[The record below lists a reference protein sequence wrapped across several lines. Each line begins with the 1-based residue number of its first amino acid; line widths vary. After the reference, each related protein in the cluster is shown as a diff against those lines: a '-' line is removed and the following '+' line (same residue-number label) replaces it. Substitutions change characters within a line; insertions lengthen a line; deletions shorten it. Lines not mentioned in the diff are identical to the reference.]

1 MIRALLFACAV
12 TMAMTTA
19 HAAELE
25 GHWVG
30 TWTKNGDALAVT
42 VAFAKS
48 DGRYTGSFDSD
59 ALQVAA
65 IPFSEVTTTG
75 SSARF
80 VLTGDRTTAIF
91 EGKLTASELSGAFT
105 EGAIKGT
112 FHLKR
117 TAAPATLTKRDVTFA
132 NGGVMLSGELVL
144 PPTSGRHPAIL
155 FLHGSG
161 PEGRWG
167 ARYLARKFASRG
179 FVALIYDKR
188 GVGSSK
194 GDWQTS
200 GFEDLA
206 DDAAAGLRLLAAQP
220 EVDAARL
227 GIYGHSQGGTITPLV
242 ATRAGNVAFV
252 IASAAS
258 GIGMAETEIYSIEN
272 SIGVAHLPPAE
283 QADARLFVKT
293 IVDVAY
299 KGAPRANLDDVV
311 KRFRGRSWFFEPPP
325 PEHSYWTFSPRIAG
339 YKAVDHWRKVRAP
352 VYLVYGE
359 RDQRVPPKPS
369 VDAIVAALK
378 VGGNDRVTIKIHPDA
393 AHAFAMEPQTPPDGW
408 AKRVSGYA
416 DALVDWALSQKQ

>member
-1 MIRALLFACAV
+1 MIRVFLFAWAV
-12 TMAMTTA
+12 IVAMASA

-25 GHWVG
+25 GHWAG

-42 VAFAKS
+42 VAFAKA

-75 SSARF
+75 NGARF

-91 EGKLTASELSGAFT
+91 DGKLTASELSGAFT

-117 TAAPATLTKRDVTFA
+117 AAAPAALTKRDVTFA
-132 NGGVMLSGELVL
+132 SGPTTLSGELIL
-144 PPTSGRHPAIL
+144 PPTPGRHPAIL

-188 GVGSSK
+188 GVGASK

-242 ATRAGNVAFV
+242 ANRAGNVAFL

-258 GIGMAETEIYSIEN
+258 GIDMAETEIYSIEN
-272 SIGVAHLPPAE
+272 SIGVAQLPPTE
-283 QADARLFVKT
+283 QADAKLFVKT

-325 PEHSYWTFSPRIAG
+325 PEHSYWSFSRRVAG
-339 YKAVDHWRKVRAP
+339 YRASDQWRQVRAP
-352 VYLVYGE
+352 VFLVYGE
-359 RDQRVPPKPS
+359 RDERVPPKPS
-369 VDAIVAALK
+369 ADAIVSALK
-378 VGGNDRVTIKIHPDA
+378 AGSNERAAVKIFPNA
-393 AHAFAMEPQTPPDGW
+393 AHAFAIVPQMPPDGW
-408 AKRVSGYA
+408 PKRVPGYA
-416 DALVDWALSQKQ
+416 DALIDWALSQK